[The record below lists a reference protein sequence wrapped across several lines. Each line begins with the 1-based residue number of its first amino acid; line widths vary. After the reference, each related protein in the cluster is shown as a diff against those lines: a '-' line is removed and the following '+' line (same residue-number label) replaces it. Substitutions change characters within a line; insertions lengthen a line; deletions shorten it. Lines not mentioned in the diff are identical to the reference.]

1 MPTLLVTGA
10 NRGIGLELVRQY
22 LDGGWN
28 VVATCRKPEG
38 ADALNSLKDSAGGR
52 LSIERMD
59 VDNGAEV
66 NAVAESLS
74 GAPIDLLINNAGIID
89 NYGQGV
95 AEGGDDPD
103 LKNTD
108 TDEWLGILK
117 TNVVAPGRITGAF
130 ADNVAASEK
139 KLVVM
144 MTSGLGSIANTEQG
158 GRYAYRTSKAA
169 LNMLTRNAGAWLGER
184 EIIVISMAPGWTR
197 TDLGGPSAPT
207 SVEDAVAGMRA
218 IFDKLTLAETGTY
231 WNFDGQQLPW

>member
-1 MPTLLVTGA
+1 M
-10 NRGIGLELVRQY
+10 
-22 LDGGWN
+22 
-28 VVATCRKPEG
+28 
-38 ADALNSLKDSAGGR
+38 
-52 LSIERMD
+52 
-59 VDNGAEV
+59 
-66 NAVAESLS
+66 
-74 GAPIDLLINNAGIID
+74 
-89 NYGQGV
+89 
-95 AEGGDDPD
+95 
-103 LKNTD
+103 
-108 TDEWLGILK
+108 
-117 TNVVAPGRITGAF
+117 VAPGRITGAF

-197 TDLGGPSAPT
+197 TYLGGPSAPT

-218 IFDKLTLAETGTY
+218 IFDKLTLADTGTY